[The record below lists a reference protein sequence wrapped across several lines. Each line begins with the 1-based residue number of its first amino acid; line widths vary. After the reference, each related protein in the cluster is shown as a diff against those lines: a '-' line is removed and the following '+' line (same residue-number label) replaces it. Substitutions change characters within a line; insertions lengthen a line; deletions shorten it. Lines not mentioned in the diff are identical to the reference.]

1 MNAVSTILNQKFN
14 LGRDDIHGDIVIT
27 LANTGH
33 AQKQYVHNPGYGKQ
47 NGDYLGK
54 NSKLS
59 IWKITYENSTYRFW
73 LKKYKNDSNVKQY
86 VTASSVADIVN
97 FVANN
102 PADGFKTL
110 IVKEKENI
118 ARSEARIK
126 EAEAKIEFM
135 KANNSTKFNEAQFKT
150 YQVLKLIKENP
161 EMDLFE
167 QSKLI
172 AAIVE
177 QK

>member
-1 MNAVSTILNQKFN
+1 M
-14 LGRDDIHGDIVIT
+14 
-27 LANTGH
+27 
-33 AQKQYVHNPGYGKQ
+33 
-47 NGDYLGK
+47 
-54 NSKLS
+54 
-59 IWKITYENSTYRFW
+59 
-73 LKKYKNDSNVKQY
+73 
-86 VTASSVADIVN
+86 
-97 FVANN
+97 
-102 PADGFKTL
+102 
-110 IVKEKENI
+110 
-118 ARSEARIK
+118 RSEARIK